1 MDKHELNVKVE
12 QMRKQ
17 AGLGDYQTAVK
28 IADKIDWRRVS
39 NVSLLTQV
47 SEIYEKVGKYAEARI
62 FCFWRSNVPRWEGG
76 CSLS

>member
-47 SEIYEKVGKYAEARI
+47 SEIYEKVGM
-62 FCFWRSNVPRWEGG
+62 
-76 CSLS
+76 